1 MAYTRAAFNQDQ
13 ERQKRFLSS
22 LRINYFISS
31 SSRRSRE
38 IQIMD
43 PITPYSEKIDLRTEH
58 GRKIYEACTKAIPVV
73 FDAMAGKHHSFVTVL
88 KNIADERCWR
98 SICIVP
104 VGIGAAQVS
113 YDLLLH
119 PGKISLAD
127 LQVHCAAI
135 WNANDADNVQKQIK
149 LNMMGVCLLNSV
161 SASVAQRLDSDKEKW
176 FFANC
181 GGKDG
186 LIIFKLLMQYSLQ
199 TTRYGSE
206 ATKDKLHNLNV
217 KNFGNNVEEML
228 LHRKTLL
235 DDLRAQGE
243 VFNEDLYW
251 AFKCLETIEQPETFK
266 RYIED
271 KKSEWEEGGLI
282 TASELCKAAQTK
294 FKHLLEAGKW
304 KFANTTSGASN
315 AALSAQKDDGK
326 FIALAAAIKEIAKSV
341 GRQPENPNNQKNKWK
356 FEAPAAGTPIEKE
369 VNGKL
374 FWWCN
379 GSDGKNHKP
388 MFCRHKPTECKQ
400 QPSKQKLENSNGSE
414 QKSNHGGVNNNNGG
428 TTIASKSGPKLKLN
442 NNLSTALAA
451 LDQIL
456 LNSTSSDAEN
466 SEDKDFM

>member
-1 MAYTRAAFNQDQ
+1 MGSRWFN
-13 ERQKRFLSS
+13 
-22 LRINYFISS
+22 Y
-31 SSRRSRE
+31 
-38 IQIMD
+38 
-43 PITPYSEKIDLRTEH
+43 
-58 GRKIYEACTKAIPVV
+58 
-73 FDAMAGKHHSFVTVL
+73 
-88 KNIADERCWR
+88 
-98 SICIVP
+98 
-104 VGIGAAQVS
+104 
-113 YDLLLH
+113 
-119 PGKISLAD
+119 
-127 LQVHCAAI
+127 
-135 WNANDADNVQKQIK
+135 
-149 LNMMGVCLLNSV
+149 CL
-161 SASVAQRLDSDKEKW
+161 
-176 FFANC
+176 
-181 GGKDG
+181 
-186 LIIFKLLMQYSLQ
+186 
-199 TTRYGSE
+199 
-206 ATKDKLHNLNV
+206 
-217 KNFGNNVEEML
+217 
-228 LHRKTLL
+228 
-235 DDLRAQGE
+235 
-243 VFNEDLYW
+243 
-251 AFKCLETIEQPETFK
+251 
-266 RYIED
+266 
-271 KKSEWEEGGLI
+271 
-282 TASELCKAAQTK
+282 ELCKAAQTK

-304 KFANTTSGASN
+304 KFVNTTSGASN

-466 SEDKDFM
+466 SEDKDCM

>member
-1 MAYTRAAFNQDQ
+1 MVSTRSTLTQ
-13 ERQKRFLSS
+13 
-22 LRINYFISS
+22 
-31 SSRRSRE
+31 
-38 IQIMD
+38 MD

-73 FDAMAGKHHSFVTVL
+73 FDAVAGKHHSFVTVL

-98 SICIVP
+98 DICIVP
-104 VGIGAAQVS
+104 TGVGASQVT

-127 LQVHCAAI
+127 LQTHCATI
-135 WNANDADNVQKQIK
+135 WNANDADSVQKQIK

-161 SASVAQRLDSDKEKW
+161 SESVAQRLDTDKEKW
-176 FFANC
+176 FFLNR

-206 ATKDKLHNLNV
+206 TTKDKLHNLNA
-217 KNFGNNVEEML
+217 KSFGNNVEDML

-251 AFKCLETIEQPETFK
+251 AFKCLETVEQPESFK

-271 KKSEWEEGGLI
+271 KKSDWEEGGVI

-294 FKHLLEAGKW
+294 FRHLLEAGKW
-304 KFANTTSGASN
+304 KITTTAANATSSASKED
-315 AALSAQKDDGK
+315 SK
-326 FIALAAAIKEIAKSV
+326 FIALVAAVKELSKVV
-341 GRQPENPNNQKNKWK
+341 GKQPETSDNQKNKWK
-356 FEAPAAGTPIEKE
+356 FEAPAAGASIEKE
-369 VNGKL
+369 VNGKS

-388 MFCRHKPTECKQ
+388 MYCRHKPTECTK
-400 QPSKQKLENSNGSE
+400 QPSKQPPENTSNAEQKNSNTI
-414 QKSNHGGVNNNNGG
+414 NNN
-428 TTIASKSGPKLKLN
+428 ASGANAPTSKAGPKLRLN

-451 LDQIL
+451 LDKALQ
-456 LNSTSSDAEN
+456 NSSTSD

>member
-1 MAYTRAAFNQDQ
+1 MVSTRSTLTQ
-13 ERQKRFLSS
+13 
-22 LRINYFISS
+22 
-31 SSRRSRE
+31 
-38 IQIMD
+38 MD

-73 FDAMAGKHHSFVTVL
+73 FDAVAGKHHSFVTVL

-98 SICIVP
+98 DICIVP
-104 VGIGAAQVS
+104 TGVGASQVT

-119 PGKISLAD
+119 PGKISLAE
-127 LQVHCAAI
+127 LQTHCATI
-135 WNANDADNVQKQIK
+135 WNANDADSVQKQIK

-161 SASVAQRLDSDKEKW
+161 SESVAQRLDTDKEKW
-176 FFANC
+176 FFLNR

-206 ATKDKLHNLNV
+206 TTKDKLHNLNA
-217 KNFGNNVEEML
+217 KSFGNNVEDML

-251 AFKCLETIEQPETFK
+251 AFKCLETVEQPESFK

-271 KKSEWEEGGLI
+271 KKSDWEEGGVI

-294 FKHLLEAGKW
+294 FRHLLEAGKW
-304 KFANTTSGASN
+304 KITTTAANATSSASKED
-315 AALSAQKDDGK
+315 SK
-326 FIALAAAIKEIAKSV
+326 FIALVAAVKELSKVV
-341 GRQPENPNNQKNKWK
+341 GKQPETSDNQKNKWK
-356 FEAPAAGTPIEKE
+356 FEAPAAGASIEKE
-369 VNGKL
+369 VNGKS

-388 MFCRHKPTECKQ
+388 MYCRHKPTECTK
-400 QPSKQKLENSNGSE
+400 QPSKQPPENTSNAEQKNSNTI
-414 QKSNHGGVNNNNGG
+414 NNN
-428 TTIASKSGPKLKLN
+428 ASGANAPTSKAGHKLRLN

-451 LDQIL
+451 LDKALQ
-456 LNSTSSDAEN
+456 NSSTSD